1 MLKRIGVKQLTL
13 GMHIKEF
20 CGSWMEHPFM
30 RSGFVLS
37 SDADLAAILASSI
50 KEVWID
56 SHKGLDVAA
65 HVPAVTEAE
74 SEAEIT
80 ASLAPVASA
89 KPRPSTLTIEQEID
103 RAARQRGGGD
113 DV

>member
-1 MLKRIGVKQLTL
+1 
-13 GMHIKEF
+13 
-20 CGSWMEHPFM
+20 M

-50 KEVWID
+50 KEVWIN
-56 SHKGLDVAA
+56 SYKGLDVAA
-65 HVPAVTEAE
+65 DVPAVTEAE

-103 RAARQRGGGD
+103 RAARICALPTSTD
-113 DV
+113 